1 MATTVLSCRLS
12 EFQCGN
18 GRCVALNKVCNVVDD
33 CGDGSDE
40 PRQCS
45 HSMKLYRWGG
55 GKSLV
60 IPRLKNFRSQQL
72 QKSGVPM
79 AVADSSHVTTALSPP
94 TGKKNSPRSMKQI
107 EDSGTSGQRNCPRKW
122 YLG

>member
-1 MATTVLSCRLS
+1 THWPVFVCVLMATTVLSCRLS

-45 HSMKLYRWGG
+45 R
-55 GKSLV
+55 
-60 IPRLKNFRSQQL
+60 
-72 QKSGVPM
+72 
-79 AVADSSHVTTALSPP
+79 
-94 TGKKNSPRSMKQI
+94 
-107 EDSGTSGQRNCPRKW
+107 E
-122 YLG
+122 